1 MQPDAGLDAAHPRYG
16 AAAALLSGG
25 LRHARSKPPHGDD
38 AAGVARAVTID
49 GEACVV
55 TERCGRASEAS
66 ARWGLAARS
75 PRSAG
80 PGPARPSRRS
90 RDGRFVFKQEDR
102 PLLAALEGG
111 LAEAYAQRA
120 AARVAPAA
128 ARRRVYRRT
137 GRRDDALARDAASPA
152 ARRLRRRRDKYD
164 VKGSTAGRRTRP
176 KSGTLKDLDA
186 LDDADALR
194 VRGSER
200 VLAALE
206 ADTALL
212 ADLGLLDYSLL
223 LGVME
228 TPTRGPLRPLRR
240 VLGAPFRGTPWT
252 WAKKL
257 EFLCRGALR
266 LAYPPVPRRRPRGS
280 FAGTSGAGR
289 GGRRNV
295 EPARS
300 TSPAPSTSRGS
311 YASTAPVTVRRP
323 RGARLAG
330 LPNKNFASTSVSRR
344 RRRCAQSVGR
354 ARGPRAHAGFPRRRV
369 ATLEYEE
376 KTMFEPGRDL
386 VETTL
391 DEPVRETIMRD
402 LREVGAKLKL
412 VILPRVSQEG
422 VLDRLKEWDL
432 WGLAVC
438 LALSIV
444 LSVSAPALRLRRGL
458 RRRLGRRG
466 HRDAQRPAAGRRI
479 SFFQSV
485 CILGYSIFR

>member
-1 MQPDAGLDAAHPRYG
+1 MLVPAKALDLFLLLLAASKLRQRCNPTQGLDAAHPRYG

-55 TERCGRASEAS
+55 TALRGEPRAS
-66 ARWGLAARS
+66 ARWGLGRSLAALGRSGPGAALAAQVDGGSRGAAR
-75 PRSAG
+75 RG
-80 PGPARPSRRS
+80 NVFLLS
-90 RDGRFVFKQEDR
+90 RDGRFVFKQED
-102 PLLAALEGG
+102 PSVLAALEGG

-120 AARVAPAA
+120 AARGSLLPRLVGAYTVERGGETTHWLATTNVFGCRPGGCVA
-128 ARRRVYRRT
+128 V
-137 GRRDDALARDAASPA
+137 
-152 ARRLRRRRDKYD
+152 RDKYD

-176 KSGTLKDLDA
+176 KSGTLKDL
-186 LDDADALR
+186 
-194 VRGSER
+194 
-200 VLAALE
+200 
-206 ADTALL
+206 T
-212 ADLGLLDYSLL
+212 
-223 LGVME
+223 
-228 TPTRGPLRPLRR
+228 
-240 VLGAPFRGTPWT
+240 
-252 WAKKL
+252 
-257 EFLCRGALR
+257 
-266 LAYPPVPRRRPRGS
+266 
-280 FAGTSGAGR
+280 
-289 GGRRNV
+289 
-295 EPARS
+295 RS
-300 TSPAPSTSRGS
+300 TTRTRSG
-311 YASTAPVTVRRP
+311 
-323 RGARLAG
+323 
-330 LPNKNFASTSVSRR
+330 RR

-354 ARGPRAHAGFPRRRV
+354 ARGPRTRRLPRRRV

-432 WGLAVC
+432 WGPLAVC

-444 LSVSAPALRLRRGL
+444 LSVSAPE
-458 RRRLGRRG
+458 
-466 HRDAQRPAAGRRI
+466 AQRAFVFAAVFVVVWVGAAIVTLNAQLLGGRI

-485 CILGYSIFR
+485 CILGYSIFPLNVGALLCLVLHPVTKSLLLRALVVGVCFAWSTRVSVVFFGEIIEAKRRALAIYPVFGFYSFIAWMILIQK

>member
-1 MQPDAGLDAAHPRYG
+1 MLVPAKALDLFLLLLAASKLRQRCNATQGLDAAHPRYG

-25 LRHARSKPPHGDD
+25 LRHARCTPPHGDD

-55 TERCGRASEAS
+55 TERCGRASAAS
-66 ARWGLAARS
+66 APLGPRPLARRARPVRARRGPRGAGRRRLAGRAARQRVPAQ
-75 PRSAG
+75 PRREIRLQAG
-80 PGPARPSRRS
+80 GPS
-90 RDGRFVFKQEDR
+90 V
-102 PLLAALEGG
+102 LAALEGG

-120 AARVAPAA
+120 AARGSLLPRLVGAYTVERGGETTHWLATTNVFGCRPGGCVA
-128 ARRRVYRRT
+128 V
-137 GRRDDALARDAASPA
+137 
-152 ARRLRRRRDKYD
+152 RDKYD

-176 KSGTLKDLDA
+176 RSGTLKDLDA

-228 TPTRGPLRPLRR
+228 TPTRGL
-240 VLGAPFRGTPWT
+240 
-252 WAKKL
+252 
-257 EFLCRGALR
+257 
-266 LAYPPVPRRRPRGS
+266 
-280 FAGTSGAGR
+280 
-289 GGRRNV
+289 
-295 EPARS
+295 
-300 TSPAPSTSRGS
+300 SP
-311 YASTAPVTVRRP
+311 
-323 RGARLAG
+323 
-330 LPNKNFASTSVSRR
+330 R

-354 ARGPRAHAGFPRRRV
+354 ARGPRGHAGFPRRRV

-432 WGLAVC
+432 WGPSRSRFAAVFVVVWVG
-438 LALSIV
+438 AAIV
-444 LSVSAPALRLRRGL
+444 TLNAQL
-458 RRRLGRRG
+458 LGG
-466 HRDAQRPAAGRRI
+466 RI

-485 CILGYSIFR
+485 CILGYSIFPLNVGALLCLVLHPVTKSLLLRALVVGVCFAWSTRVSVVFFGEIIEAKRRALAIYPVFGFYSFIAWMILIQK